1 MFLSLLWRVGA
12 KAQIPRTPQLLVSYD
27 ASFPDSEVLVMA
39 PPFMNAHGLV
49 TKIFDKIIEASQPER
64 FTQDYLK
71 TKLGFDS
78 GSSRPVIP
86 LLKKLGL
93 IGSDGSPTP
102 LYGKF
107 RNPEERGGAM
117 MLAIRTA
124 YKEVYDRNEYC
135 HDLPKEKFKN
145 LIVEMTGMESGDPT
159 VNAIVGTFFNLKAYA
174 KFEGEPAKAAGNTI
188 TVIPAENPLPPPPPR
203 NTSGLNLSYT
213 IFLNLPETA
222 DVEVFNAIFRSLKEN
237 LLKAG

>member
-1 MFLSLLWRVGA
+1 
-12 KAQIPRTPQLLVSYD
+12 
-27 ASFPDSEVLVMA
+27 MA
-39 PPFMNAHGLV
+39 PPFVNAHGLV

-86 LLKKLGL
+86 LLKKLEF
-93 IGSDGSPTP
+93 IGSDGAPTP

-107 RNPEERGGAM
+107 RNPEERGKAM
-117 MLAIRTA
+117 AAALRKA
-124 YKEVYDRNEYC
+124 YKEVYDRNEYV

-145 LIVEMTGMESGDPT
+145 LVVEMTGLEASDAT
-159 VNAIVGTFFNLKAYA
+159 VNAIVGTFFNLKACA
-174 KFEGEPAKAAGNTI
+174 KFDGEAAKPNNDVV
-188 TVIPAENPLPPPPPR
+188 TVIPNNDNPVPPPAQAQ
-203 NTSGLNLSYT
+203 NSSGLNLSYT
-213 IFLNLPETA
+213 VNLNLPETA

-237 LLKAG
+237 LLKVG

>member
-1 MFLSLLWRVGA
+1 
-12 KAQIPRTPQLLVSYD
+12 
-27 ASFPDSEVLVMA
+27 MA

-64 FTQDYLK
+64 FTQDFLK

-86 LLKKLGL
+86 LLKKLGF
-93 IGSDGSPTP
+93 IGSDGAPTP

-107 RNPEERGGAM
+107 RNPEERGKAM
-117 MLAIRTA
+117 AVALRTA

-135 HDLPKEKFKN
+135 HDLPREKFKN
-145 LIVEMTGMESGDPT
+145 LVVEMTGMESGDPT
-159 VNAIVGTFFNLKAYA
+159 VNAVVGTFLALKTYA
-174 KFEGEPAKAAGNTI
+174 KFDAEAAVKPATD
-188 TVIPAENPLPPPPPR
+188 VIPPQSQTDAPPPVPPIR
-203 NTSGLNLSYT
+203 TAQQSGLNLSYT
-213 IFLNLPETA
+213 INLNLPETA

-237 LLKAG
+237 LLKVG